1 MTAAGSFE
9 VTGGSVEFENVLL
22 PSVGLSLFESAVKFC
37 VLTVPLF
44 SSGGRWRNALN
55 ELFSSSASE
64 HHLVASEAV
73 GQTNSEINVTI
84 IVLWN
89 LKFFIYF
96 NDITFVQINVFCR
109 Y

>member
-9 VTGGSVEFENVLL
+9 VTGESVEFENVLL
-22 PSVGLSLFESAVKFC
+22 PSVGLSLTAVKLC

-89 LKFFIYF
+89 LKNVIYF